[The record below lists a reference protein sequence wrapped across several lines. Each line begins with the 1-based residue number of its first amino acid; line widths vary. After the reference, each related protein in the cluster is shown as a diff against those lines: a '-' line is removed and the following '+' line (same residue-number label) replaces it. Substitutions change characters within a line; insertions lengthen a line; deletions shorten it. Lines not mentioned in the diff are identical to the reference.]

1 MGCRRLHV
9 VINLTEER
17 LSYTCVV
24 NNSPYPA
31 DKTQNPVGRVS
42 EAPPDKTTAHPLT
55 SPHPVL
61 SVDQRFAIEKAL
73 DHTLRHKRRPI
84 GHMGDDVGIMA
95 DQQIGHAVLLFQTI
109 K

>member
-1 MGCRRLHV
+1 MRAAPAFR
-9 VINLTEER
+9 ER
-17 LSYTCVV
+17 LSDVEAATPAVSARLV
-24 NNSPYPA
+24 NKLTTGCA
-31 DKTQNPVGRVS
+31 NPRSGKRS
-42 EAPPDKTTAHPLT
+42 ATDKTTAHPLT

-73 DHTLRHKRRPI
+73 DHALRHKRRPI